1 MAPTGDPTPPRGAG
15 SAQPIRGLPTEAEA
29 EALARQ
35 LLADEGTRLPHVR
48 TAGFLASRLSGL
60 FDAEEAALLV
70 AAASLH
76 DIGYSAQVVRT
87 GFHPLDGGLYLR
99 AAGHPE
105 RLAALIAHHSLA
117 CLMAP
122 EQVVDELDAHFPQEH
137 SLLVDALVFS
147 DMHSAP
153 DGRIIRGET
162 RLADIAARRPT
173 EYQARRATGLRAAMG
188 RVGAAILAVSS
199 APPDSTTDE
208 ADAESD
214 LDSWWIQE
222 ARRCVAAAEQAGPDP
237 VESTPR

>member
-1 MAPTGDPTPPRGAG
+1 MSFVLDSP
-15 SAQPIRGLPTEAEA
+15 LVAEA
-29 EALARQ
+29 AALAKTLLTDRPRRLRHCKAAGRQ
-35 LLADEGTRLPHVR
+35 AAAVARRIPDQLDGEAI
-48 TAGFLASRLSGL
+48 AA
-60 FDAEEAALLV
+60 AAL
-70 AAASLH
+70 LH
-76 DIGYSAQVVRT
+76 DIGYVDSLART